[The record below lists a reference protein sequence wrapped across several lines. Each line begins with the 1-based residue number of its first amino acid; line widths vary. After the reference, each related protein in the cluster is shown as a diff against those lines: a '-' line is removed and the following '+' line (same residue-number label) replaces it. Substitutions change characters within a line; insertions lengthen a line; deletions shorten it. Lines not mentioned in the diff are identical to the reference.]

1 MNEVHRAEYHCCFQR
16 AQRSEELEERF
27 RREAEASSRA
37 VDSIKSELKLL
48 KAHCGKL
55 EEDKRTVEIKNAGL
69 GDAICTLN
77 ARVNGLEAELS
88 SEKEL

>member
-1 MNEVHRAEYHCCFQR
+1 M
-16 AQRSEELEERF
+16 
-27 RREAEASSRA
+27 
-37 VDSIKSELKLL
+37 DSIKSELELL

-69 GDAICTLN
+69 GDAISTLN

-88 SEKEL
+88 SEKELRVAAQLKLAREAAEKGQLAHEVGEL